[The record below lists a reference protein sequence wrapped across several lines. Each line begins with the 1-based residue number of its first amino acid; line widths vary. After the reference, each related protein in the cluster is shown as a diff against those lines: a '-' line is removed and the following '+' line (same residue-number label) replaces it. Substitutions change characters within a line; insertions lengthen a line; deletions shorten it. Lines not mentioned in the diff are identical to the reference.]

1 MARVGVP
8 YNISMLEYIK
18 KHGPIEI
25 DEIYKNFG
33 NGIKQIVDMEIGNL
47 LSNALITHDADGKY
61 RAV

>member
-1 MARVGVP
+1 MARVGIP

-47 LSNALITHDADGKY
+47 LSNALIARDADGKY